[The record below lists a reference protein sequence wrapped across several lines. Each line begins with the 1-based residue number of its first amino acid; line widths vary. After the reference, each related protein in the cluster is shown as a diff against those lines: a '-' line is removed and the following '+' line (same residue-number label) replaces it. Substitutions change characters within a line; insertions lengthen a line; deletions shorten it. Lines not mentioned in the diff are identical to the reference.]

1 MKSDAARQAGRQI
14 KSFNFFC
21 RNLKRFLLELVL
33 QQEEVVGGG
42 DRDDVLCRVP
52 GSVEDLLVEVKT
64 VDIDLVLL
72 ALTAGAYLKVGI
84 LEI

>member
-1 MKSDAARQAGRQI
+1 M
-14 KSFNFFC
+14 
-21 RNLKRFLLELVL
+21 KRFLLELVL